1 MPDAW
6 IPWLAGLFGLALGS
20 FLNVCTL
27 RWPRDMSV
35 VKPRSR
41 CPRCE
46 QPIAGYDNLPV
57 VSWILLRGKCRSCS
71 LPISVQ
77 YPLVELAT
85 AFVWAGAFWL
95 HGPTW
100 EALRAALFMTLLL
113 GIAVSDARFYIIP
126 DQFSLGG
133 AILGVALSFAPDGPS
148 WQRALLGAVGGYAA
162 LWLVGVAGTWLVR
175 KTNPERLDTAFEE
188 HDETR
193 ADEAVRARVARV
205 RSPAVAFSLVGV
217 ALAIALVA
225 GLRAGA
231 GGFLL
236 AAPLGLAAV
245 AVLLAWAEAF
255 DDPIFQL
262 DEAEVDPEAE
272 AEPASAL
279 GGGDV
284 RMMAMV
290 GAFLGLP
297 GVLLTVLGGSIL
309 ALVGAIPL
317 TLAFKQLIPLGIFL
331 AFAGALVYLFGDAT
345 LAWYFG
351 MMGL

>member
-27 RWPRDMSV
+27 RWPRDLSV
-35 VKPRSR
+35 VTPRSR

-46 QPIAGYDNLPV
+46 TPISGYDNLPV
-57 VSWILLRGKCRSCS
+57 VSWLLLRGRCRHCS

-77 YPLVELAT
+77 YPLVELST
-85 AFVWAGAFWL
+85 ALVWAGAFWL
-95 HGPTW
+95 HGAEW
-100 EALRAALFMTLLL
+100 EALRAALFLTLLL

-133 AILGVALSFAPDGPS
+133 AILGLALAFAPGGIS
-148 WQRALLGAVGGYAA
+148 WQRAVIGAVGGYLA
-162 LWLVGVAGTWLVR
+162 LWLVGVGGTWLVR
-175 KTNPERLDTAFEE
+175 TMNPARLDSAFEE

-193 ADEAVRARVARV
+193 ADETVRARVARV
-205 RSPAVAFSLVGV
+205 RTPPVALSLVGFTLV
-217 ALAIALVA
+217 LAVVA
-225 GLRAGA
+225 GVIVGT
-231 GGFLL
+231 GGFLVV
-236 AAPLGLAAV
+236 AAAGLAAV

-255 DDPIFQL
+255 DDPIFAV
-262 DEAEVDPEAE
+262 DEAVEADVE
-272 AEPASAL
+272 PEPATAL
-279 GGGDV
+279 GGGDI

-297 GVLLTVLGGSIL
+297 GVLLTVLGGSVL
-309 ALVGAIPL
+309 ALLGAIPL

-331 AFAGALVYLFGDAT
+331 AFAGAAVYLGGDAA

-351 MMGL
+351 LMGL